1 MQIRIRLYAR
11 FREIAGKEEL
21 DVEGVS
27 TLMDVR
33 KLLSKEL
40 GVDPQE
46 INFIVY
52 GKRQPDELKLDENAI
67 VIAFPR
73 VSGG

>member
-1 MQIRIRLYAR
+1 MRIRIRLYAR
-11 FREIAGKEEL
+11 FREIAGKDEL
-21 DVEGVS
+21 DVEGAN

-33 KLLSKEL
+33 KMLSKEL

-52 GKRQPDELKLDENAI
+52 GKRQPDELKLEENAV
-67 VIAFPR
+67 VIAFPQ